1 MARHRVASTDDIGEN
16 ERIIVE
22 VGGAEIAVFNA
33 GGEYHAVLNYC
44 VHQSGPLCEGALL
57 GKMVAEPPEFTW
69 QYDDEPRVVTC
80 PWHNWKF
87 DIKTGENIRDAT
99 YRVPTFETEV
109 EDGDVYVVRE

>member
-22 VGGAEIAVFNA
+22 VGGAEIAVFNT
-33 GGEYHAVLNYC
+33 GEEYHAVLNYC